1 MRPKLFPTS
10 HNRGARRE
18 SKSHHPFFRSLLGQL
33 LATWRHPWHPTHA
46 MLQPSRDDLTPM
58 IDENNS
64 GFPQANVAAIEDYG
78 LIGDCRAAALLD
90 RDRGGHWSITPVVLD
105 RIERQ
110 YLPDSNVL
118 QTRFSSST
126 GTAVLTDLMPVAS
139 ERFRQPMLLPDHEII
154 RRVECTSGEVQIDI
168 AFVPRSEYG
177 LKPVQ
182 IREAGELGL
191 RMEVGRGVYWLRA
204 GVPLRLR
211 DGGADA
217 RVTMRAGDTLLF
229 SLSY

>member
-1 MRPKLFPTS
+1 
-10 HNRGARRE
+10 
-18 SKSHHPFFRSLLGQL
+18 
-33 LATWRHPWHPTHA
+33 
-46 MLQPSRDDLTPM
+46 M

-78 LIGDCRAAALLD
+78 IIGDCRAAALVSRSGSIDWLCWPRFDKSSIFAALLD

-139 ERFRQPMLLPDHEII
+139 ELFRQPMLLPDHEII

-211 DGGADA
+211 DGG
-217 RVTMRAGDTLLF
+217 
-229 SLSY
+229 